1 LRYQASEQQCVALPW
16 YEEKRG
22 QEKTED
28 KKRQEGEKIATV
40 GYCKAKQMQMQ

>member
-1 LRYQASEQQCVALPW
+1 LPW
-16 YEEKRG
+16 YEEERE

-28 KKRQEGEKIATV
+28 KKNGRRKKIATV

>member
-1 LRYQASEQQCVALPW
+1 MNNNALPCLGT
-16 YEEKRG
+16 KRK
-22 QEKTED
+22 EDKERRKT